1 MLGRIGAVCLCV
13 CLVFGACVM
22 PAAAEETTTS
32 SVTSTTAAPAEK
44 AFSLLS
50 AEATIGDPTAT
61 AVYTAEGALSV
72 TATEAGATVAVEFS
86 QEIDLETMRYL
97 QLSVNAQVPF
107 NLALKLSG
115 AEYDLYPQ
123 IKGPSWYEAF
133 QGRAPSADE
142 GVAAGEYTMSLDVR
156 HYADYNGLALRED
169 GTTTLKSVYLTLYAP
184 GTVTVSHLKLGE
196 SASFTTA
203 DGKSGT
209 AATTVAPITTHSD
222 TTKLPTK
229 YAYYDG
235 GDIAAI
241 DDTIRR
247 EETSPAP
254 MIAMITVGVLL
265 VAAMILLTVLKKRR
279 ERISLEEETED

>member
-1 MLGRIGAVCLCV
+1 MFGRIGKVCLCV
-13 CLVFGACVM
+13 CLWLCIGVFPV
-22 PAAAEETTTS
+22 AAEETAVPP
-32 SVTSTTAAPAEK
+32 VTSTTAAPADT
-44 AFSLLS
+44 ALSLLS
-50 AEATIGDPTAT
+50 KEATIGDPSVTAT
-61 AVYTAEGALSV
+61 YTAEGALSV
-72 TATEAGATVAVEFS
+72 TASEAGATVAIEFS

-97 QLSVNAQVPF
+97 QLSLNAQVPF

-115 AEYDLYPQ
+115 EEYDLYPQ
-123 IKGPSWYEAF
+123 TKGPSWYEAF
-133 QGRAPSADE
+133 QGKAPTVDE
-142 GVAAGEYTMSLDVR
+142 GVAAGDYTMSLDVR

-169 GTTTLKSVYLTLYAP
+169 GTATLKSVYLTLYAP

-196 SASFTTA
+196 SAVFTTA

-222 TTKLPTK
+222 VTKLPTK

-247 EETSPAP
+247 EEDSPAP
-254 MIAMITVGVLL
+254 MITMIVVGVLL
-265 VAAMILLTVLKKRR
+265 VVAMILLTVLKKRR
-279 ERISLEEETED
+279 ERISLEESAEE